1 MSTDLL
7 KQGQLAIKNRPSE
20 VALWQKNGR
29 KYAILPKIDDLSLYR
44 LLWQSW
50 WWSLQPKWRQLSD
63 GTVSRDMPD
72 TLEQWEGLCQG
83 GSNRLFMVVLALA
96 WWATELSEV
105 SDDDELCA
113 AIDDAT
119 WVMQCMASSLKAGRE
134 GGGVKRAR
142 VDDADSLDEVAAKR

>member
-7 KQGQLAIKNRPSE
+7 KQGRLATKNRPSE
-20 VALWQKNGR
+20 IALWQKNGR
-29 KYAILPKIDDLSLYR
+29 KYAILPKIEDLSQYR
-44 LLWQSW
+44 PSWQSW

-83 GSNRLFMVVLALA
+83 GSNGLFMVVLALA

-105 SDDDELCA
+105 FDDDELLA
-113 AIDDAT
+113 AIDDVT
-119 WVMQCMASSLKAGRE
+119 WVMQCMASLLKAGRE
-134 GGGVKRAR
+134 VGMVKRAR
-142 VDDADSLDEVAAKR
+142 VDNGDGSDEVAAKR